1 MKINELV
8 NEINSCT
15 SFKVTRDEENKRLV
29 VHLGDN
35 SSLMTI
41 KYNVEYLEDID
52 ITYAYLDFY
61 KPCGDLGNF
70 YELINLVN
78 EFVNTPVEERKPE
91 SKYRIR
97 LKGFNSDNGH
107 QYLTCH
113 THDATGKLFACAPNP
128 HLKQEF
134 TSDEI
139 NKIINRKDFRATW
152 KETMVRAGLEPVEDE
167 RIQKLY

>member
-15 SFKVTRDEENKRLV
+15 SFKAIRDEGNKRLV
-29 VHLGDN
+29 VRLGNN

-52 ITYAYLDFY
+52 ATYEYLDSY
-61 KPCGDLGNF
+61 NPCGDLGNF
-70 YELINLVN
+70 YALINLVN
-78 EFVNTPVEERKPE
+78 EFVNTPLEEREP
-91 SKYRIR
+91 KYRIR

-107 QYLTCH
+107 QYLTCQ
-113 THDATGKLFACAPNP
+113 TRDVAGKLFACALNQ

-139 NKIINRKDFRATW
+139 SKIINRPDFRATW
-152 KETMVRAGLEPVEDE
+152 KETMVRTGLEPAEDE
-167 RIQKLY
+167 GIQICC